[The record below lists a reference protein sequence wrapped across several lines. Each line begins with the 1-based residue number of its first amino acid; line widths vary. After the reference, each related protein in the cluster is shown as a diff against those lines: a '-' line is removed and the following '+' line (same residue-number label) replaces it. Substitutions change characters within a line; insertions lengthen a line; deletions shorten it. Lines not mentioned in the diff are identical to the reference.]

1 MSTATDDTVIY
12 RDPVA
17 DYEFSTFQTTY
28 ASDEERW
35 SPLASKT
42 TATASLFMAGL
53 IMAGGLAGTTMG
65 SENPFASTTLGG
77 HTIRGELSP
86 LPVATALA
94 RPAPAREPV
103 THRSDSDEIVWIK
116 ENSGLTWDQLGKVFG
131 VSRRAV
137 HMWAN
142 GGRLNEANARRLW
155 EFASIIQRL
164 KTETPEATPET
175 IRARLNQVEVD
186 GYSIVGRLRQER
198 SGGPSWGAPFGPER
212 LIDAIRD
219 PLRMRVGEIG
229 Q

>member
-1 MSTATDDTVIY
+1 MSTATDGTVIY

-17 DYEFSTFQTTY
+17 GYEFSTFQTTY
-28 ASDEERW
+28 ATDEERR
-35 SPLASKT
+35 SPHASK
-42 TATASLFMAGL
+42 ATASLFMAGL
-53 IMAGGLAGTTMG
+53 IMAGGLSGTTIG
-65 SENPFASTTLGG
+65 GENPFASMIVGG
-77 HTIRGELSP
+77 RTIRGELAP
-86 LPVATALA
+86 LPVDSSPARTATAVETVA
-94 RPAPAREPV
+94 
-103 THRSDSDEIVWIK
+103 HRSDRDEIVWIK
-116 ENSGLTWDQLGKVFG
+116 EHSGLTWDQLGKVFG

-142 GGRLNEANARRLW
+142 GGRLNETNARRLR

-164 KTETPEATPET
+164 EAETPGATPEM
-175 IRARLNQVEVD
+175 IRARLNQVEAD

-219 PLRMRVGEIG
+219 PLRARAGEVG